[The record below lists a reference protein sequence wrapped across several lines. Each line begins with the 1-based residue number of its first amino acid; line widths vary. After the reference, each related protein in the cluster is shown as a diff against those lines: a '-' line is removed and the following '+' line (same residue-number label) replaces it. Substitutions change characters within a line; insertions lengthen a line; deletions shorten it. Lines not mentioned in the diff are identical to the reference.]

1 MAQVENA
8 PPSIA
13 IKLVF
18 CGPFGSGKTTNLHQI
33 YARLSDRYRSRM
45 LSLDPSD
52 TTDEE
57 LLFHTNP
64 VDAAHRPTLFFD
76 LLPIVLNIAGMRV
89 ILRLLAGPGHAMH
102 EHTRR
107 LILRGA
113 DGIVFIADSE
123 RSPDENDQSL
133 VSVRTSLRDNGLAP
147 DTLPMVI
154 QLNKSDS
161 ISMRTDVVAAKR
173 LLGHRADVHIV
184 PAMAKAGLGVLETVM
199 RLLTVVWPALLH
211 EHDGLAAS
219 SLDLATL
226 LTELGRRLN
235 AVDLARALITP
246 QTAAPPGDMP
256 ESAASRAAA
265 PVLAP
270 AHQGAALR

>member
-18 CGPFGSGKTTNLHQI
+18 CGPYGSGKTTNLHQL
-33 YARLSDRYRSRM
+33 YARLCDRYRSRM
-45 LSLDPSD
+45 LSLDPAD

-57 LLFHTNP
+57 LLFHTGP
-64 VDAAHRPTLFFD
+64 VDAAHHPTLFFD
-76 LLPIVLNIAGMRV
+76 LLPIVLNLAGMRV
-89 ILRLLAGPGHAMH
+89 VLRLLAGPGHAMH

-113 DGIVFIADSE
+113 DGIAFVADSQ
-123 RSPDENDQSL
+123 RSPEENDQSL

-154 QLNKSDS
+154 QLNKRDLPG
-161 ISMRTDVVAAKR
+161 MRTDVADAQR

-184 PAMAKAGLGVLETVM
+184 PAVAKSGLGVIETTM
-199 RLLTVVWPALLH
+199 RLLAVVWPALLH
-211 EHDGLAAS
+211 EHDALAAS
-219 SLDLATL
+219 ELDLPTL
-226 LTELGRRLN
+226 LTEFGRRVN
-235 AVDLARALITP
+235 AVELARIIAAAVPGRDGEELAAGSRP
-246 QTAAPPGDMP
+246 APSGLVAAP
-256 ESAASRAAA
+256 R
-265 PVLAP
+265 
-270 AHQGAALR
+270 GAAFR

>member
-57 LLFHTNP
+57 LLFHTSP
-64 VDAAHRPTLFFD
+64 VDAAHHPTLFFD
-76 LLPIVLNIAGMRV
+76 LLPIVLDVAGIRV

-113 DGIVFIADSE
+113 DGIVFVADSQ
-123 RSPDENDQSL
+123 RSPEENEQAL
-133 VSVRTSLRDNGLAP
+133 VSVRMSLRDNGLAP

-154 QLNKSDS
+154 QLNKRDS
-161 ISMRTDVVAAKR
+161 PGARTEIADAQR

-184 PAMAKAGLGVLETVM
+184 PATTKTGQGVIETTM
-199 RLLTVVWPALLH
+199 RLLAVLWPALLH
-211 EHDGLAAS
+211 EHELLAAS
-219 SLDLATL
+219 ELDLTTL
-226 LTELGRRLN
+226 LTELGRRVN
-235 AVDLARALITP
+235 ALDLARAL
-246 QTAAPPGDMP
+246 TAAPALTTAREP
-256 ESAASRAAA
+256 EDAAAGRAAA
-265 PVLAP
+265 VAQP
-270 AHQGAALR
+270 AAQGAAYR